1 MTGTM
6 AAILPR
12 LAAILAAALI
22 ATATTASA
30 QSWPDRPV
38 KFISSQAAG
47 NATDTIARF
56 VAEQFGSRIGQPVI
70 VENRPGGGNVI
81 GAQAAAR
88 SAPDGYTF
96 FFATAAALVTDPYTF
111 KSLPY
116 DPMQAFVPVARV
128 AEVSFLVMAHPGLP
142 AQNLNALIALAKAE
156 PDRFSIGTSGPKR
169 FSGMVVSWLNTL
181 AGTRIAQVPYTS
193 NGPAIQDT
201 IAGRISLV
209 ILSVP
214 EAAASLT
221 GGALKPLAVT
231 SLKRVNSLPDVP
243 TIAET
248 FPGFDFT
255 GWMVLTAISGT
266 PQPIIERV
274 NREMDAIMKDPAIQE
289 RLSKMGFS
297 TPGAGTLQQVRDY
310 VNGQHAAWGTL
321 VKEIGLQPE

>member
-1 MTGTM
+1 
-6 AAILPR
+6 
-12 LAAILAAALI
+12 
-22 ATATTASA
+22 
-30 QSWPDRPV
+30 
-38 KFISSQAAG
+38 
-47 NATDTIARF
+47 
-56 VAEQFGSRIGQPVI
+56 VI

-116 DPMQAFVPVARV
+116 DPMKAFVPVARV
-128 AEVSFLVMAHPGLP
+128 AEVSFLVMANPGVP
-142 AQNLNALIALAKAE
+142 AKNLDELIALARAD
-156 PDRFSIGTSGPKR
+156 PDKFSIGTSGPKR
-169 FSGMVVSWLNTL
+169 FSGMVVSWLNKL
-181 AGTRIAQVPYTS
+181 AGTGISQVPYTAM
-193 NGPAIQDT
+193 GPGIQDA
-201 IAGRISLV
+201 IAGRVPLV

-214 EAAASLT
+214 EAAASLSS
-221 GGALKPLAVT
+221 GALKPLAVT
-231 SLKRVNSLPDVP
+231 SLERVKILPDVP

-266 PQPIIERV
+266 PEPIVERV
-274 NREMDAIMKDPAIQE
+274 NREMDAIMKDPVLQE
-289 RLSKMGFS
+289 RLTKMNFS
-297 TPGAGTLQQVRDY
+297 TPGAGTLQQTLDY